1 MKQQFIK
8 AAKKAIILAI
18 SVAMIT
24 GSVTF
29 TAHGSD
35 SNGDTNYSNESRL
48 AELLE
53 IVENAR
59 DAVEE
64 KLDAIETIIADSN
77 LSNFENGTVTN
88 ENIGEVADLVD
99 GASNAA
105 QAANEASEHAQTAIN
120 AAEEAL
126 EIAQEAFE
134 AAQDA
139 IEAAQ
144 DAIETAEAAVEA
156 ANIAIQ
162 AAIEAEENFNKARN
176 ILTNAT
182 LIRMAE
188 EEMITRREAAIATQK
203 AAEAAIADK
212 EAAGREVWELLSA
225 ALDAAL
231 IAFEE
236 SITSFEKAVTQAEI
250 EDAARQKIE
259 ANRAMADAL
268 YAQLNALSLT
278 AIANAAIEHSNIVGA
293 MAQAVINTAL
303 ETIHLAETAV
313 ESANYMIATV
323 NKIIESVEEFI
334 IGIISQ
340 QDGVIDIRNIKD
352 ATFVDYVS
360 FYYNFLR
367 EMALMVYGYDI
378 GPEKTAED
386 FKYMSVEEFNKVIDA
401 MNKAVALILAHNA
414 TAYAEYNAML
424 QAIETAFKHAAAGT
438 PEAALPSP
446 IRTNAPITPITG
458 GGANNH
464 LFTTEFHP
472 VFVNLLLTHWK
483 DHNMHRNM
491 SEEELLKKAT
501 DIANQGVLRRPD
513 GTPWEMVSVVSGNN
527 PTFKPDGNGNFIFT
541 TTWSVHPNQQPS
553 GQCQQIIA
561 IDWNI
566 PGGGVYSYVWF
577 LEGIYTPG
585 QEINLVFTEAML
597 RSISGHTFNEN
608 GGRGGSIVIKRIA
621 YQEDLDQVLLQQ
633 LQALPTTFAT
643 IPTVPFAME
652 HPSFGDIELQIAE
665 FTFSGFETRFD
676 NFPNQNEEDD
686 DTDDNGNKNNNG
698 NEGDDDDKRDNNNDN
713 DEPIRNILRVPNTT
727 TSPPAITTDASINDI
742 PSDDMPTND
751 TPADDIP
758 LEDMP
763 TDDVPIEDVP
773 ADDTPE
779 NDVPTDDIPVDDE
792 PTTGP
797 PPPQMPPTGVNN
809 SITLLVIGF
818 FISFAALIL
827 LGLVVK
833 RRYLKH
839 SQ

>member
-1 MKQQFIK
+1 MKQQLIK
-8 AAKKAIILAI
+8 AAKKVIIMAI
-18 SVAMIT
+18 SITMIT
-24 GSVTF
+24 GSVAF

-35 SNGDTNYSNESRL
+35 SNGDASNESRL

-99 GASNAA
+99 GASDAA
-105 QAANEASEHAQTAIN
+105 QAANEASEHVQKAID

-139 IEAAQ
+139 IETAQ
-144 DAIETAEAAVEA
+144 NAIDAAEAAVEA

-176 ILTNAT
+176 LLTNAT

-188 EEMITRREAAIATQK
+188 EEVNRLREAAIAAQK
-203 AAEAAIADK
+203 AAELAIASK
-212 EAAGREVWELLSA
+212 EAAGREVWESLST
-225 ALDAAL
+225 ALDAAI

-236 SITSFEKAVTQAEI
+236 SIISFEKAVTQAEI
-250 EDAARQKIE
+250 EEAARQKIE

-278 AIANAAIEHSNIVGA
+278 AIANAAIEHSNIVNT
-293 MAQAVINTAL
+293 MAQAVIDTAL

-313 ESANYMIATV
+313 ESANYMIITV

-340 QDGVIDIRNIKD
+340 QDGVVDIRNIKD

-367 EMALMVYGYDI
+367 EMAIMVYGYDI

-414 TAYAEYNAML
+414 AAYAEYNAML

-446 IRTNAPITPITG
+446 IRTSAPITPITG

-464 LFTTEFHP
+464 LFTNEFHP

-483 DHNMHRNM
+483 DHNMHRNI

-501 DIANQGVLRRPD
+501 AIANQGVLRRPD
-513 GTPWEMVSVVSGNN
+513 DTPWEMVSVVSGNN
-527 PTFKPDGNGNFIFT
+527 PTFRPDGNGNFIFT
-541 TTWSVHPNQQPS
+541 TTWSVNPNQQPS

-566 PGGGVYSYVWF
+566 PGGGVHSYVWF
-577 LEGIYTPG
+577 LEGIYAPG
-585 QEINLVFTEAML
+585 QEINLIFTEAML

-643 IPTVPFAME
+643 IPTVPFTME
-652 HPSFGDIELQIAE
+652 HPSLGDVELQIAE

-676 NFPNQNEEDD
+676 SFPDPNEDKEDGD
-686 DTDDNGNKNNNG
+686 
-698 NEGDDDDKRDNNNDN
+698 NEGDEDDGHDDNSSTN
-713 DEPIRNILRVPNTT
+713 EPTPNILRIQSLT
-727 TSPPAITTDASINDI
+727 TSPPAITNHPSINDMPAEDI
-742 PSDDMPTND
+742 PTND
-751 TPADDIP
+751 IPVDDVPLEDIPKEDVPTDDIP
-758 LEDMP
+758 
-763 TDDVPIEDVP
+763 T
-773 ADDTPE
+773 DDTPE
-779 NDVPTDDIPVDDE
+779 DDIPVDDE
-792 PTTGP
+792 PTTDVPATDP

-809 SITLLVIGF
+809 SLILLIIGF
-818 FISFAALIL
+818 FISFAAFIL
-827 LGLVVK
+827 LGLVVR
-833 RRYLKH
+833 RRYFKH
-839 SQ
+839 DQ